1 MFLGSWAAFFYE
13 PQKRVLEELLDLV
26 NYFREVEQNG
36 YILIAKRLAT
46 ENFENHLNTYKSTG
60 LIL

>member
-1 MFLGSWAAFFYE
+1 VPL
-13 PQKRVLEELLDLV
+13 KRALTELLELV

-36 YILIAKRLAT
+36 YILIAKRLGT